1 VSIQEDDGRVLVKR
15 DVAKLAGMLLL
26 LLSSLLVWP
35 RSVSLAVAPP
45 EVSARRLMS
54 HVR

>member
-1 VSIQEDDGRVLVKR
+1 MSIGEDDGRVLVKR

-26 LLSSLLVWP
+26 SSLLVVWP

>member
-1 VSIQEDDGRVLVKR
+1 MSIQEDDGRVLVKR
-15 DVAKLAGMLLL
+15 DVAKFAGMLLL
-26 LLSSLLVWP
+26 SSVLVWP
-35 RSVSLAVAPP
+35 GRVSLAVAPP